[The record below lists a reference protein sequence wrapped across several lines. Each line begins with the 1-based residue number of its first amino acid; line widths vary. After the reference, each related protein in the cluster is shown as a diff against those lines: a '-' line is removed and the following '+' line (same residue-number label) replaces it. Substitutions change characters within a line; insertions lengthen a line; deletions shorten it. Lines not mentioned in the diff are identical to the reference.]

1 MSSSAATPS
10 LRTQRSYPHLAPLG
24 LFLSLAMLPFGVALL
39 SGQSLADLL
48 ANEAGSAKFIQGLL
62 IEVMILAI
70 FALSYD
76 LVLGVTG
83 LLSFGHALF
92 FAAGAYLTGVL
103 LKSFDWSLGATL
115 GVVLLAAMLQ
125 ALLFSVVLPRVKGI
139 TFALVTLGLAQVFF
153 IAVQSRELGQYTGA
167 DVGLQGVPAP
177 DFLNPTS
184 QRLTF
189 YFVTLI
195 LTFAIYFFYRRFVNS
210 PTGRVCVA
218 IRENENRAKMLGY
231 NTFYFKV
238 VVLLIAAITANL
250 AGALHAL
257 YQPVISPNIASLN
270 AMVDVLLMTLIGGL
284 GTLTGAPIGAAIFRL
299 LTFFLDRWFG
309 ESAPFMLGVVYVAL
323 VLFVPYGIVGT
334 WRQRGFHLAAGRRRL
349 LGLLTG
355 RGPVREDDSTA
366 S

>member
-1 MSSSAATPS
+1 MSVSAATSSP
-10 LRTQRSYPHLAPLG
+10 RTRRWQPYLAPLA
-24 LFLSLAMLPFGVALL
+24 LFIALVVLPFVVALL
-39 SGQSLADLL
+39 SGQSLTALL

-62 IEVMILAI
+62 IEIMILGVV
-70 FALSYD
+70 ALSYD
-76 LVLGVTG
+76 LLLGITG

-103 LKSFDWSLGATL
+103 LKSFGWSLGATL
-115 GVVLLAAMLQ
+115 GLVLVSAVLQ

-139 TFALVTLGLAQVFF
+139 TFALVTLGLAEVFY

-189 YFVTLI
+189 YLVTLCF
-195 LTFAIYFFYRRFVNS
+195 TFAVYLFYRRFVDS

-218 IRENENRAKMLGY
+218 IRENEERARMLGY
-231 NTFYFKV
+231 NTFTFKL
-238 VVLLIAAITANL
+238 VVLVIAAITANL
-250 AGALHAL
+250 AGSLHAL

-270 AMVDVLLMTLIGGL
+270 AMVDVLLMNLIGGL
-284 GTLTGAPIGAAIFRL
+284 GTLTGAPIGAAVFRL
-299 LTFFLDRWFG
+299 LTFFLDRWLG
-309 ESAPFMLGVVYVAL
+309 ESARFMLGVVYVAM

-334 WRQRGFHLAAGRRRL
+334 WRRRGFDMAAGRRWL
-349 LGLLTG
+349 LSLLTG
-355 RGPVREDDSTA
+355 RGDG
-366 S
+366 